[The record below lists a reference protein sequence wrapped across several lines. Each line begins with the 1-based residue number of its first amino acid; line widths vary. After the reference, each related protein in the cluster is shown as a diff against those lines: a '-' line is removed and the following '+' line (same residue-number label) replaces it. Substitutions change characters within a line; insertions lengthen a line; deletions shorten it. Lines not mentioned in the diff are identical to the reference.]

1 MREIEAGSVRVKL
14 KFWASTSAGILLGA
28 VFLISSLGKLLGGN
42 AFLLSISVLSIYPE
56 SLRIFIADWLPWGE
70 LLLGITLVLGIAP
83 QLVSLI
89 ATVLIG
95 CFIFQNTWMIFN
107 GYAYEPCHCFGLLE
121 RIFENHMSTKNAL
134 VVDII
139 MIVFSVSI
147 YFLNSGKIFE
157 WRPWFMRLPCRADG
171 E

>member
-1 MREIEAGSVRVKL
+1 MKL
-14 KFWASTSAGILLGA
+14 KFWISTSASILLGL
-28 VFLISSLGKLLGGN
+28 VFLVSSLGKLLGGN
-42 AFLLSISVLSIYPE
+42 AFLLSMSVLSIYPQ
-56 SLRIFIADWLPWGE
+56 SFRIFIADWLPWGE

-95 CFIFQNTWMIFN
+95 CFIFQNSWMILN

-121 RIFENHMSTKNAL
+121 RIFENHMSTSNAL

-139 MIVFSVSI
+139 MIIFSISI
-147 YFLNSGKIFE
+147 YFLNSGRILE
-157 WRPWFMRLPCRADG
+157 WRPWFMRLPGRAAG